1 RVVTGHAEA
10 ALRVDR
16 AGAEVGARSGR
27 GNLADVGRAE
37 VEIGLRADEPDRVE
51 IAIVEHLDAHDRAAL
66 GVDELLD
73 EHGAVRAEV
82 ERRRPGLEIGARIE
96 PLDERARAADV
107 LLYQERKA
115 QLAARLEYL
124 IAMIHDD
131 GPRIIHA
138 QALEEPDLQ
147 RLGLLEPVRV
157 DGMDHGNAEGLP
169 VRQERLGV
177 EQNAA
182 VTAPVRGGA
191 RAIDDDGVPRD
202 PVARVEGVVRVI
214 DLLERKPAM
223 LELGDEPGRPLRMLV
238 EDADGSGEA
247 NTHWGISMST

>member
-1 RVVTGHAEA
+1 IVTG
-10 ALRVDR
+10 R
-16 AGAEVGARSGR
+16 AG
-27 GNLADVGRAE
+27 
-37 VEIGLRADEPDRVE
+37 
-51 IAIVEHLDAHDRAAL
+51 
-66 GVDELLD
+66 
-73 EHGAVRAEV
+73 
-82 ERRRPGLEIGARIE
+82 
-96 PLDERARAADV
+96 
-107 LLYQERKA
+107 
-115 QLAARLEYL
+115 
-124 IAMIHDD
+124 
-131 GPRIIHA
+131 GP
-138 QALEEPDLQ
+138 QVPE
-147 RLGLLEPVRV
+147 
-157 DGMDHGNAEGLP
+157 
-169 VRQERLGV
+169 ERLGV